1 MQSYVLF
8 SSVDRNQ
15 KKELLFNIIHNKNY
29 NLFSSVD
36 QFLDTVCFLPQKY
49 TVPCWKTRLY
59 FPVGGQD
66 VFGHAG
72 LSS

>member
-1 MQSYVLF
+1 MQSYILF

-15 KKELLFNIIHNKNY
+15 KKELPFNIIHNKNY
-29 NLFSSVD
+29 SLFSSID
-36 QFLDTVCFLPQKY
+36 QFLGTVYFLPQKY
-49 TVPCWKTRLY
+49 TVPCLKTRLC

-72 LSS
+72 LGP